1 VSDEAPKRDN
11 AVGIV
16 LVTLAVLI
24 GLVLLV
30 KGYDNEGGVV
40 ATDTTQVKTTTT
52 LTPVTESTLPA
63 KAPADVQVKAVNAS
77 GAAGLATN
85 TRTKLQAKG
94 YTQVAIGD
102 APTVVPATQILYLP
116 GSKGEAQAVAAALG
130 LSAASVQEMPT
141 PPPVDLGTATVLVMA
156 GPDLV

>member
-1 VSDEAPKRDN
+1 MADEAPKRDN

-16 LVTLAVLI
+16 LVTVAVLI

-30 KGYDNEGGVV
+30 KGYGTEGGVV
-40 ATDTTQVKTTTT
+40 ATDTTQVKTSTT

-63 KAPADVQVKAVNAS
+63 VAPADVQVKAVNAS
-77 GAAGLATN
+77 GAAGLATK
-85 TRTKLQAKG
+85 TRTMLQAKG

-102 APTVVPATQILYLP
+102 APTVVPSTQVLYLA
-116 GSKGEAQAVAAALG
+116 GSQGEAQAVAAALG